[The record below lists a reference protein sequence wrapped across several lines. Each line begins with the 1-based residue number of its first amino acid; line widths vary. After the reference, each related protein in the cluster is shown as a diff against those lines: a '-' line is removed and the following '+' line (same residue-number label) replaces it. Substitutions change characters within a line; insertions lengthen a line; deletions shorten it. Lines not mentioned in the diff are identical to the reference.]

1 MRQLRALLAASF
13 HLCCL
18 LTVTAIA
25 QNQTLQ
31 LGSPIER
38 EIATGQTHT
47 YTVTAEENTLIQ
59 LSVEQR
65 GIDVVIRVSS
75 PADKQ
80 LGEFDTPNGDNGPEN
95 ISFIATEPG
104 NYRIM
109 VTPLG
114 DPQREGAPSSGKY
127 EIKLIELRPA
137 TEQELKAAKNLL
149 AAKAKGLALL
159 SDIDGLLA
167 EIRSPQTR
175 IRAQMEAAQLVWNSD
190 EKRGSKYLAD
200 AMTGVK
206 EFVASLDPADPNYYY
221 HYSVMNQVRYEI
233 VNFLAPRD
241 PDAALNFVHS
251 SKLPANPQGNEREEA
266 EQERSLELTLAN
278 AVLAKDP
285 KRAFQLAR
293 ENLKKGFSQSLTN
306 IVSMLRGNNPELA
319 TQLAGEIAAKLLNQA
334 LLKDSEAAALSINL
348 MHGCRTSKKG
358 MLGWPSLEPSNAEP
372 LLSDDTC
379 RDLFQKSIQE
389 ALSFKQPATT
399 AYSPE
404 RNGAWSLLQ
413 GLQGF
418 GTDLDTFVDG
428 ASARIEKKLAE
439 INIVTNP
446 YQAEMQTFQLK
457 LDNGNTEAAIESVQ
471 KAPQEIRESLYVQL
485 ANHALAKGDSARAR
499 QIINDYVS
507 NPQQK
512 RQALANLEQQEMY
525 AAVTRGK
532 VEEALA
538 AIANIRNPHERANML
553 MQVVTQI
560 GPGQK
565 RTNALALLEQVRG
578 MLAPGIQA
586 PDQEQM
592 NVLLELARAFSRYDG
607 KRAFEIVEP
616 LVDQVND
623 ICNAARTLEGFGVE
637 FYEGDE
643 LNMQNG
649 SGVANAAM
657 QVSNALGVLAVQN
670 FDRAKSMSDRLK
682 LPEVRLRAYLA
693 IAQQTIQGAPR

>member
-1 MRQLRALLAASF
+1 M
-13 HLCCL
+13 
-18 LTVTAIA
+18 
-25 QNQTLQ
+25 
-31 LGSPIER
+31 
-38 EIATGQTHT
+38 
-47 YTVTAEENTLIQ
+47 
-59 LSVEQR
+59 
-65 GIDVVIRVSS
+65 
-75 PADKQ
+75 
-80 LGEFDTPNGDNGPEN
+80 
-95 ISFIATEPG
+95 
-104 NYRIM
+104 
-109 VTPLG
+109 
-114 DPQREGAPSSGKY
+114 
-127 EIKLIELRPA
+127 
-137 TEQELKAAKNLL
+137 
-149 AAKAKGLALL
+149 
-159 SDIDGLLA
+159 
-167 EIRSPQTR
+167 
-175 IRAQMEAAQLVWNSD
+175 
-190 EKRGSKYLAD
+190 
-200 AMTGVK
+200 
-206 EFVASLDPADPNYYY
+206 
-221 HYSVMNQVRYEI
+221 
-233 VNFLAPRD
+233 
-241 PDAALNFVHS
+241 
-251 SKLPANPQGNEREEA
+251 
-266 EQERSLELTLAN
+266 
-278 AVLAKDP
+278 
-285 KRAFQLAR
+285 
-293 ENLKKGFSQSLTN
+293 
-306 IVSMLRGNNPELA
+306 
-319 TQLAGEIAAKLLNQA
+319 
-334 LLKDSEAAALSINL
+334 
-348 MHGCRTSKKG
+348 
-358 MLGWPSLEPSNAEP
+358 
-372 LLSDDTC
+372 
-379 RDLFQKSIQE
+379 
-389 ALSFKQPATT
+389 
-399 AYSPE
+399 
-404 RNGAWSLLQ
+404 Q

>member
-1 MRQLRALLAASF
+1 
-13 HLCCL
+13 
-18 LTVTAIA
+18 
-25 QNQTLQ
+25 
-31 LGSPIER
+31 
-38 EIATGQTHT
+38 
-47 YTVTAEENTLIQ
+47 
-59 LSVEQR
+59 
-65 GIDVVIRVSS
+65 
-75 PADKQ
+75 
-80 LGEFDTPNGDNGPEN
+80 
-95 ISFIATEPG
+95 
-104 NYRIM
+104 
-109 VTPLG
+109 
-114 DPQREGAPSSGKY
+114 
-127 EIKLIELRPA
+127 
-137 TEQELKAAKNLL
+137 
-149 AAKAKGLALL
+149 
-159 SDIDGLLA
+159 
-167 EIRSPQTR
+167 
-175 IRAQMEAAQLVWNSD
+175 
-190 EKRGSKYLAD
+190 
-200 AMTGVK
+200 
-206 EFVASLDPADPNYYY
+206 
-221 HYSVMNQVRYEI
+221 
-233 VNFLAPRD
+233 
-241 PDAALNFVHS
+241 
-251 SKLPANPQGNEREEA
+251 
-266 EQERSLELTLAN
+266 
-278 AVLAKDP
+278 
-285 KRAFQLAR
+285 
-293 ENLKKGFSQSLTN
+293 
-306 IVSMLRGNNPELA
+306 
-319 TQLAGEIAAKLLNQA
+319 
-334 LLKDSEAAALSINL
+334 
-348 MHGCRTSKKG
+348 
-358 MLGWPSLEPSNAEP
+358 
-372 LLSDDTC
+372 
-379 RDLFQKSIQE
+379 
-389 ALSFKQPATT
+389 
-399 AYSPE
+399 
-404 RNGAWSLLQ
+404 LQ